1 MSDQQ
6 DFVIENGVLKKY
18 NGPGGEVVIL
28 AGVEKIGRNAFQHC
42 ISMSGIALPDS
53 VTEIGDGA
61 FVGASSKYISAP
73 KATTVGEAAF
83 RYTFYLEEVNLE
95 SVETFAGTKEQFCDS
110 VKLKYLYLPNAK
122 NIPLL
127 EWQMSLEVLQN
138 GSWETQ
144 LEFIYAP
151 KATEFQQPE
160 ESDLYYCKKLK
171 FIFAPNLESLNLS
184 TPPEG
189 SDEIADG
196 VRFPKDSNV
205 KLYLSDKLTTYSDFK
220 TSVAQLTIVAP
231 QESYA
236 HTVATENGYEFVPS
250 DYRDSSV
257 SSPVNVE
264 DKGRSI
270 RVTKTGL
277 RFGFS
282 WNEIP
287 EIENLASDIEY
298 GFIYHYNY
306 DNMPYDSSQLTVE
319 NVGTDDIKQKTAY
332 NLDHSTEGTTV
343 FNLVF
348 TDIPVSNY
356 DTNIS
361 VRAYVCIDGMYFYS
375 NSLNGSF
382 KEVSNLVLQDE
393 EIDQNTKN
401 AVEKLLN
408 KGA

>member
-1 MSDQQ
+1 M
-6 DFVIENGVLKKY
+6 K
-18 NGPGGEVVIL
+18 
-28 AGVEKIGRNAFQHC
+28 
-42 ISMSGIALPDS
+42 
-53 VTEIGDGA
+53 
-61 FVGASSKYISAP
+61 
-73 KATTVGEAAF
+73 
-83 RYTFYLEEVNLE
+83 
-95 SVETFAGTKEQFCDS
+95 
-110 VKLKYLYLPNAK
+110 
-122 NIPLL
+122 
-127 EWQMSLEVLQN
+127 
-138 GSWETQ
+138 
-144 LEFIYAP
+144 
-151 KATEFQQPE
+151 
-160 ESDLYYCKKLK
+160 
-171 FIFAPNLESLNLS
+171 IFAPNLVSLESL
-184 TPPEG
+184 PEQQG
-189 SDEIADG
+189 GAT
-196 VRFPKDSNV
+196 
-205 KLYLSDKLTTYSDFK
+205 LYASDKLESITVTPDYDY
-220 TSVAQLTIVAP
+220 TIVAP
-231 QESYA
+231 LNSYSKQWA
-236 HTVATENGYEFVPS
+236 EENRCNFVPS

-306 DNMPYDSSQLTVE
+306 DNTPYDSSQLTVE
-319 NVGTDDIKQKTAY
+319 NVGTDNIKQKTAY

-348 TDIPVSNY
+348 TDIPASNY

-382 KEVSNLVLQDE
+382 EEVSSLVLQDE

-408 KGA
+408 KEV